1 MLPIADKRSACPTNA
16 DKRCRRHK
24 VHIINL
30 NSFSRM
36 IDVKKVA
43 DKLVRLGAKRI
54 NNCVVRSASVIE
66 RDSYNTIVLRLNTNV
81 PMMVRKELEDGTEVW
96 ERGESNTV
104 FITSISLN
112 AVLGYNPELAA
123 IRRYLLEEPE
133 DLEMLLSYATVDVIQ
148 ESVTAGTDDE
158 GNPFTYVNPFSEN
171 GTERVI
177 EHDSWYTHL
186 INIDLGDTGYD
197 IVDDIKDA
205 LREARRQRVIE
216 RRKNASKRGHKDDVE
231 ARRPRRRVDIDESEV
246 EEPEE
251 D

>member
-1 MLPIADKRSACPTNA
+1 MALPRDVESYFWVGDDSIPTKSSFGTHYQQIQVLVTGFMLPIADKRSACPTNA

-30 NSFSRM
+30 NSFSLM

-66 RDSYNTIVLRLNTNV
+66 RDGYNTIVLRLNTNV

-112 AVLGYNPELAA
+112 AVVYDLFWYNSTASNATKVSDTVLKAHGIWRGNEACSLID
-123 IRRYLLEEPE
+123 IRTGKHFRIHIQSTGHHVDAEPLTSS
-133 DLEMLLSYATVDVIQ
+133 DT
-148 ESVTAGTDDE
+148 SVLCSLYGVSSA
-158 GNPFTYVNPFSEN
+158 S
-171 GTERVI
+171 
-177 EHDSWYTHL
+177 
-186 INIDLGDTGYD
+186 NI
-197 IVDDIKDA
+197 
-205 LREARRQRVIE
+205 
-216 RRKNASKRGHKDDVE
+216 S
-231 ARRPRRRVDIDESEV
+231 
-246 EEPEE
+246 
-251 D
+251 